1 MTLDHLLESLA
12 HAEITEEDLPR
23 VMSAVSAI
31 LAAVAAR
38 KMRLPAAPGGADPR
52 LGEERLLTADEVA
65 ALFGVPRSYVYEL
78 ARRAGPD
85 ALPSV
90 AFGKYVRFRAADVL
104 TWRAR
109 HQRRPLESQPS
120 STAKSSYAERRAAA
134 TATPVARETPRGEA
148 RRGRSRQPGTSGEVA
163 SARATYADR
172 DERPHVDETKHDTG
186 TRQKD

>member
-1 MTLDHLLESLA
+1 MTLDNLLESLA
-12 HAEITEEDLPR
+12 HAEIAEEDVPR
-23 VMSAVSAI
+23 VMTAVSAL

-38 KMRLPAAPGGADPR
+38 KMRLPSASSCPDPR

-65 ALFGVPRSYVYEL
+65 ALFGVPRSYIYEL

-109 HQRRPLESQPS
+109 HQRRPLESQLS
-120 STAKSSYAERRAAA
+120 STAKSSYGERRDAAA
-134 TATPVARETPRGEA
+134 PATRESAKGEA
-148 RRGRSRQPGTSGEVA
+148 RRGRSRPSGTPSGVA
-163 SARATYADR
+163 PKQATLSER
-172 DERPHVDETKHDTG
+172 DGRSHLDETTHHTG
-186 TRQKD
+186 TRHED